1 MLRKIFAGFLVL
13 FTLSLANIQQPAIE
27 FKPVKESFNKSEE
40 VCFYLVN
47 NTDSVIYL
55 PSSAPWVVFEDK
67 KFDKIVYSPVAL
79 QSIIRLEPSQKKE
92 WCWKQKDF
100 NNEQVP
106 SGEYTIRLTIFKD
119 GKRMFLTSIVKIKNS
134 Q

>member
-1 MLRKIFAGFLVL
+1 MFKKVL
-13 FTLSLANIQQPAIE
+13 TVLLMSVSIAIGSIQPEDIE
-27 FKPVKESFNKSEE
+27 FKPVKETFNKSEK
-40 VCFYLVN
+40 VCFYIVN
-47 NTDSVIYL
+47 KTGDVLYL

-100 NNEQVP
+100 NDEQVP
-106 SGEYTIRLTIFKD
+106 SGEYTIRLTVFKD
-119 GKRMFLTSIVKIKNS
+119 GERLFLTSLVKIKNS